1 MVLRHAC
8 IRIVLLLAPL
18 VVLAAGCRQGPEV
31 GHDAELAA
39 ADSLLTELGGVPTAG
54 MERGQRWRMISSI
67 GAGLPPSSFV
77 PENLPERGARGAA
90 LLQAYCIQ
98 CHWVPAPQM
107 HTADEWP
114 ILVRRMRMRASTLR
128 ARMGGPHT
136 SEMLGQI
143 LLSGMASTELPS
155 LEDTDSL
162 VAYLQRNALP
172 AATAEPDTTAGGR
185 LFVQACRTCHELP
198 SPTAHTANEWAGVVA
213 RMRGNMLAMD
223 VPQIDDEQYRQIVA
237 YLGEHAAP

>member
-1 MVLRHAC
+1 MA
-8 IRIVLLLAPL
+8 LLLAAPL
-18 VVLAAGCRQGPEV
+18 ALAAGCRQSPEA
-31 GHDAELAA
+31 GHEAELAA
-39 ADSLLTELGGVPTAG
+39 TDSLLSELGGVPTAD

-67 GAGLPPSSFV
+67 GAGLPPASFV
-77 PENLPERGARGAA
+77 PENLPERDARGAA
-90 LLQAYCIQ
+90 LLQAYCVQ
-98 CHWVPAPQM
+98 CHWIPAPQM

-136 SEMLGQI
+136 SELVGQI

-155 LEDTDSL
+155 REDTDSL

-172 AATAEPDTTAGGR
+172 AAVAEPDTTPDGR
-185 LFVQACRTCHELP
+185 LFEEVCRTCHELP
-198 SPTAHTANEWAGVVA
+198 APTAHTANEWAGVVA

-223 VPQIDDEQYRQIVA
+223 VPQIDDEQYRRIVA

>member
-1 MVLRHAC
+1 MTQRHA
-8 IRIVLLLAPL
+8 RIGFAILLAAPL
-18 VVLAAGCRQGPEV
+18 ALAAGCGQASEED
-31 GHDAELAA
+31 HQAELAA
-39 ADSLLTELGGVPTAG
+39 ADSLLSELGGVPTAG

-90 LLQAYCIQ
+90 ILQAYCVQ

-136 SEMLGQI
+136 SEMLGEI

-155 LEDTDSL
+155 REDTDSL

-172 AATAEPDTTAGGR
+172 AATAEPDTTPGGR
-185 LFVQACRTCHELP
+185 LFVEVCRTCHELP

-223 VPQIDDEQYRQIVA
+223 VPQIDDEQYRQIIA